1 MKEEVNNM
9 GYKRIN
15 IINHK
20 MTFRKKDSLLSQGM
34 TTYLLKFCSFIGDF
48 VADKT
53 PLQKTK
59 LVILS
64 EAKKLINI
72 EFSNVLSS
80 YIK

>member
-1 MKEEVNNM
+1 MKL
-9 GYKRIN
+9 
-15 IINHK
+15 
-20 MTFRKKDSLLSQGM
+20 RKKDSLLTQGI

-64 EAKKLINI
+64 EAKKLLLFYLTLKNKNHPQPLNKN
-72 EFSNVLSS
+72 EEKV
-80 YIK
+80 